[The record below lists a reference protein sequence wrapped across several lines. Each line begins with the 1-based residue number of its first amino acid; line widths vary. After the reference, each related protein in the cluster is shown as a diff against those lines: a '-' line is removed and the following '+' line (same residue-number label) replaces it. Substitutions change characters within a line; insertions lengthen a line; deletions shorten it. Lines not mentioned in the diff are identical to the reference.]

1 MIQFYCRDI
10 KSNPVLAENDSQHC
24 VKVLRMRE
32 GQTLQVVDGMGH
44 RYTCRLADAH
54 HKHAMVEIID
64 CEDAPLPWLQDITI
78 AVAPTK
84 MLDRMEWLVEKMVEI
99 GVNRIVPLR
108 CTHSERKELKTE
120 RLEKIAISAMKQSL
134 KAWLPEIWPMT
145 DCCKAIAQI
154 RADQKYIA
162 YCSDAYQR
170 IQLAQAYIPRKD
182 IAVLIGPEGDF
193 TKEEVEKAILAGYKP
208 VTLGNNRL
216 RTETAALYSCSLA
229 HIIDDRL
236 K

>member
-1 MIQFYCRDI
+1 MIQFYCPDI
-10 KSNPVLAENDSQHC
+10 KASPVLPESDSQHC
-24 VKVLRMRE
+24 VKVLRMHE
-32 GQTLQVVDGMGH
+32 GQTLQIVDGVGH

-54 HKHAMVEIID
+54 PKRAMVEIVD
-64 CEDAPLPWLQDITI
+64 CVDAPLPWKQCITI

-84 MLDRMEWLVEKMVEI
+84 MLDRMEWLVEKLVEI

-120 RLEKIAISAMKQSL
+120 RLEKIAVSAMKQSL

-145 DCCKAIAQI
+145 DFFDALAKMQAS
-154 RADQKYIA
+154 QKFIA
-162 YCSDAYQR
+162 YCGDAYER
-170 IQLAQAYIPRKD
+170 TQLARAYSPHHD
-182 IAVLIGPEGDF
+182 MAVLIGPEGDF
-193 TKEEVEKAILAGYKP
+193 TDDEVGRAVAAGYIP

-229 HIIDDRL
+229 HIIDDRQ
-236 K
+236 